1 MSDWKLDLENKFNT
15 IKKEG
20 GENYVRSNLSS
31 GINSSRSG
39 GLFVSKEIRKGV
51 INVSLK
57 GGKMI
62 TLEAALKDIDTIVA
76 KTTDEGIKAVIE
88 TLRILTKFIST
99 MRSNQL
105 LTEKDKEEIRKS
117 KAERPAK

>member
-62 TLEAALKDIDTIVA
+62 TLEAALKDIDAIVA
-76 KTTDEGIKAVIE
+76 KTTDEGVKAVIK

>member
-39 GLFVSKEIRKGV
+39 GLFVSKEIRKDV

-62 TLEAALKDIDTIVA
+62 TLEAALKDIDAIVA
-76 KTTDEGIKAVIE
+76 KTTDEGVKAVIE

>member
-62 TLEAALKDIDTIVA
+62 TLEAALKDIDAIVA
-76 KTTDEGIKAVIE
+76 KTTDEGVKAVIE